1 MTANAV
7 EKVAN
12 DLREEIALA
21 ATPPA
26 VANSA
31 TELVGRDEA
40 LSQISRR
47 LGVLEDSVYKHGRV
61 IKRAIEIAA
70 SYLQSERQ

>member
-1 MTANAV
+1 
-7 EKVAN
+7 
-12 DLREEIALA
+12 LREEIALA

-70 SYLQSERQ
+70 SYLQSERP